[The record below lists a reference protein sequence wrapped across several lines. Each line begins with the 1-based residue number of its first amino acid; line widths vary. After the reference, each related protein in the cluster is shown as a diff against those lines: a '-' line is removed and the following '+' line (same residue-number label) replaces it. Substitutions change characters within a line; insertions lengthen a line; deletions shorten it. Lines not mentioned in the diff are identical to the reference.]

1 MGQSILEKRAAE
13 NWCPETRIA
22 SIITT
27 QETPRDRDD
36 LVTEG
41 PAVTAVNRHPERRK
55 PFEGSYCVGARCMH
69 WDWMSGAVGPDK
81 KGFCGLSGRPS
92 R

>member
-1 MGQSILEKRAAE
+1 MGQSIQEKRAAE

-27 QETPRDRDD
+27 ADQQPNSPQP
-36 LVTEG
+36 EG